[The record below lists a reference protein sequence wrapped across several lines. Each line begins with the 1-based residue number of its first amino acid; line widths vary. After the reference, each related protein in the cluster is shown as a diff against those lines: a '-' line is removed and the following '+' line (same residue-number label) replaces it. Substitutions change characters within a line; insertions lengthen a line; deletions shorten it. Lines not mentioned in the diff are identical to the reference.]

1 MPRLTRRAA
10 LGGLAAAPLAM
21 PGLLRAQTTSKPVR
35 IGLLS
40 DMSGPYRD
48 VGGPGNKVAA
58 QLAVDDFG
66 GSVLGRPIEIMQAD
80 NQDKPDI
87 AAALASQWIDTQ
99 GVDVLADGSASSTG
113 LAIQQV
119 AREKKRVFLITGPA
133 SSDFTGSKCSPYGIQ
148 FAYDTYALAKG
159 TGGTLTKAGGD
170 SWYFI
175 TADYAFGYALERDTM
190 AAVKAAGGKVLGAV
204 RAPLGTADF
213 SSYLLQA
220 RASGAKV
227 IGLANAGT
235 DTQNCIKQAAEF
247 GLTQS
252 GTRLATLLIQITDI
266 NSLGQ
271 KICEGLVY
279 TDSFYWDMSDPARAW
294 SKRYMAQDD
303 HAARSAAC
311 RQLLRGEPLA
321 EGGEGGGQHRCRRGG
336 GEDEGHAGQRFL
348 QQGRA
353 DPRGRAGDAR
363 DVSVADQAGVGS
375 EIQIRLLQAAGDH
388 PACRGL
394 APAVCRRL
402 PVRQD
407 LEARGPRPR
416 SGGRGF
422 SLTPDGGGGTAAR
435 GRAGW

>member
-21 PGLLRAQTTSKPVR
+21 PGLLRAQSTSQPVR

-80 NQDKPDI
+80 NQDKPDV
-87 AAALASQWIDTQ
+87 AGALAREWIDNK
-99 GVDVLADGSASSTG
+99 GVDVLADGSASSSG
-113 LAIQQV
+113 LAVQQV
-119 AREKKRVFLITGPA
+119 AREKKRIYLITGPA
-133 SSDFTGSKCSPYGIQ
+133 SSDFTGKQCSPYGIH

-190 AAVKAAGGKVLGAV
+190 AAVKGAGGKVLGAV
-204 RAPLGTADF
+204 RAPLATSDF

-220 RASGAKV
+220 KASGAKV

-247 GLTQS
+247 GLSQS
-252 GTRLATLLIQITDI
+252 GTRLATLLMQITDV

-271 KICEGLVY
+271 KTCEGLVF
-279 TDSFYWDMSDPARAW
+279 TDSFYWDMTPATAAW
-294 SKRYMAQDD
+294 SKRYMAQMTTPPGLL
-303 HAARSAAC
+303 HAANYCAVNHWLKAVKAAGTTDADTVVAQMKAMPVNDFYNKDVKIREDGRVMHVMYLWQVKPVAESTHQYDFC
-311 RQLLRGEPLA
+311 KLLATIPPEEAWRPLA
-321 EGGEGGGQHRCRRGG
+321 
-336 GEDEGHAGQRFL
+336 
-348 QQGRA
+348 
-353 DPRGRAGDAR
+353 
-363 DVSVADQAGVGS
+363 
-375 EIQIRLLQAAGDH
+375 
-388 PACRGL
+388 
-394 APAVCRRL
+394 
-402 PVRQD
+402 
-407 LEARGPRPR
+407 
-416 SGGRGF
+416 
-422 SLTPDGGGGTAAR
+422 DGGCPLVKA
-435 GRAGW
+435 